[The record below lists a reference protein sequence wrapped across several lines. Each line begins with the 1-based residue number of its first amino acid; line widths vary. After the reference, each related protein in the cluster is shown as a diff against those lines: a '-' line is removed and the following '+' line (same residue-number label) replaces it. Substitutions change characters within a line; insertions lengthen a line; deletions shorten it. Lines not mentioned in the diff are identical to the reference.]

1 MTDRQA
7 WRNTHPQYQIE
18 KLKTQYQ
25 TMQQLRDQRELPKC
39 SDVARVHWSPEEMI
53 SAYKPQ
59 TRWMKNC
66 ASMPNTSQM
75 MMREQYSRDIPEVT
89 LLVPRNFGPV
99 SSVSN
104 SMWKDQGPGEKEG
117 QQPSVGNSLD
127 FFHNKREE
135 EKRMNAEKE

>member
-1 MTDRQA
+1 
-7 WRNTHPQYQIE
+7 
-18 KLKTQYQ
+18 
-25 TMQQLRDQRELPKC
+25 
-39 SDVARVHWSPEEMI
+39 
-53 SAYKPQ
+53 
-59 TRWMKNC
+59 
-66 ASMPNTSQM
+66 M
-75 MMREQYSRDIPEVT
+75 MMREQYSRDLPEVP

-117 QQPSVGNSLD
+117 QQPSVVNSLD